1 MAKIKENIFREY
13 DIRGMINDEEIN
25 ERSVKL
31 ISKAYGTML
40 RKRNID
46 RAVVGYDLRRGSKEF
61 SEIAI
66 QALISS
72 GIEVI
77 SIGRVLTP
85 IMYAAQYHYESKG
98 GMMVTASHN
107 PNGWMGF
114 KLALDY
120 SYTLGPTEV
129 QEVKQLTL
137 SEEFIEGKGDL
148 IVDDDYIIIYT
159 EDVLDRVH
167 LSRPVKVVV
176 NAGNGTAGPIVPDI
190 LRKANCEV
198 FEFLT
203 EPDLDFKRYF
213 PNPSKVEM
221 MEDTGRETVNN
232 KAEIGLAFDGDGDRL
247 GITDERG
254 NVIWPDRYMAILSRK
269 VLEEHPGAPIVYD
282 VKSSRALG
290 EDIEAHGGKP
300 VLWKTGHSYIKKQL
314 HALKSPFA
322 GEMSGHIFFGPPI
335 YYGFDDA
342 VFTALKMLETLSQ
355 SEKPFSELIAEI
367 PTYISTP
374 TLQVKCPTNLGEE
387 GIDENVKYD
396 RVAEIVEDLISEGYD
411 VVIFE
416 NNYRLGGR
424 IEFEDG
430 WGLIRAS
437 SNLPVLV
444 MRFEAE
450 TQEKLDE
457 IINLVKS
464 KLDKYEDIGKDWE
477 SG

>member
-1 MAKIKENIFREY
+1 
-13 DIRGMINDEEIN
+13 
-25 ERSVKL
+25 
-31 ISKAYGTML
+31 
-40 RKRNID
+40 
-46 RAVVGYDLRRGSKEF
+46 
-61 SEIAI
+61 
-66 QALISS
+66 
-72 GIEVI
+72 
-77 SIGRVLTP
+77 
-85 IMYAAQYHYESKG
+85 
-98 GMMVTASHN
+98 
-107 PNGWMGF
+107 
-114 KLALDY
+114 
-120 SYTLGPTEV
+120 
-129 QEVKQLTL
+129 
-137 SEEFIEGKGDL
+137 
-148 IVDDDYIIIYT
+148 
-159 EDVLDRVH
+159 
-167 LSRPVKVVV
+167 
-176 NAGNGTAGPIVPDI
+176 
-190 LRKANCEV
+190 
-198 FEFLT
+198 
-203 EPDLDFKRYF
+203 
-213 PNPSKVEM
+213 
-221 MEDTGRETVNN
+221 
-232 KAEIGLAFDGDGDRL
+232 
-247 GITDERG
+247 
-254 NVIWPDRYMAILSRK
+254 MAILSRK
-269 VLEEHPGAPIVYD
+269 VLAEHPGAPIVYD

-355 SEKPFSELIAEI
+355 SEKSFSELIAEI

-387 GIDENVKYD
+387 GVDEKVKYD

-444 MRFEAE
+444 MRYEAA

>member
-1 MAKIKENIFREY
+1 
-13 DIRGMINDEEIN
+13 
-25 ERSVKL
+25 
-31 ISKAYGTML
+31 
-40 RKRNID
+40 
-46 RAVVGYDLRRGSKEF
+46 
-61 SEIAI
+61 
-66 QALISS
+66 
-72 GIEVI
+72 
-77 SIGRVLTP
+77 
-85 IMYAAQYHYESKG
+85 
-98 GMMVTASHN
+98 
-107 PNGWMGF
+107 
-114 KLALDY
+114 
-120 SYTLGPTEV
+120 
-129 QEVKQLTL
+129 VKQLTL

-148 IVDDDYIIIYT
+148 IVDDDFIRIYT

-221 MEDTGRETVNN
+221 MEDTGRETVDNQ
-232 KAEIGLAFDGDGDRL
+232 AEIGLAFDGDGDRL
-247 GITDERG
+247 GITDEYG

-269 VLEEHPGAPIVYD
+269 VLAEYPGAPIVYD

-355 SEKPFSELIAEI
+355 SEKSFSELIAEI

-387 GIDENVKYD
+387 GVDEKVKYD
-396 RVAEIVEDLISEGYD
+396 RVAE
-411 VVIFE
+411 
-416 NNYRLGGR
+416 
-424 IEFEDG
+424 
-430 WGLIRAS
+430 
-437 SNLPVLV
+437 
-444 MRFEAE
+444 
-450 TQEKLDE
+450 
-457 IINLVKS
+457 
-464 KLDKYEDIGKDWE
+464 
-477 SG
+477 